1 MRRETENIDQS
12 EARSIPALLPI
23 HGVAQ
28 LLVDQVAI
36 LKSSE
41 VSCGDFMVVS
51 LLKLKKLDTD
61 IFLTPCRYKM

>member
-23 HGVAQ
+23 HCVAQ

-41 VSCGDFMVVS
+41 VELWGFYGGVPTQAQ
-51 LLKLKKLDTD
+51 KA
-61 IFLTPCRYKM
+61 RYGYISDPL